1 MRFTIDKEQFV
12 KGLTMVSKAIP
23 QKTALPILAN
33 VKIELSHKGLE
44 LTGSDND
51 MTIHTVVP
59 YMIEEKEIIRN
70 YQHGQ
75 VLIGNKIFLEIIRH
89 LEGNEI
95 TVELIDGS
103 MLRVDDGKSNFTLNC
118 IDAEN
123 YPEIDLS
130 PVGAVFEL
138 SSELFTTLVD
148 QTAFAASSKE
158 NRPILTTVNLN
169 AQDGI
174 LTAAATDTARL
185 ARKQIE
191 VDPDLR
197 FVANIPAKKLSD
209 IVKSFEGTKNV
220 SIAIS
225 DKKALFTFD
234 NTTISTRL
242 VNGDYP
248 NIKGI
253 VPRTFN
259 YYLEVNARE
268 FLSAMERV
276 SLLSQEHDGV
286 VKLSMSDEGVEM
298 FSRSSSVGTARE
310 KLSMFRFEGERFDI
324 SFRASFVADAI
335 RAIKSEDV
343 TISFIGEMKP
353 FVVRNAKD
361 DGLDML
367 VTPLR
372 A

>member
-1 MRFTIDKEQFV
+1 MRFTIEKEQFL
-12 KGLTMVSKAIP
+12 KGLTIVSKAIP
-23 QKTALPILAN
+23 QKIELPILAN
-33 VKIELSHKGLE
+33 VKINLTEKGLE
-44 LTGSDND
+44 LTGSDNN

-59 YMIEEKEIIRN
+59 YVVGEREVIRN
-70 YQHGQ
+70 YQYGG

-95 TVELIDGS
+95 TVELIDGA
-103 MLRVDDGKSNFTLNC
+103 MLRIDDGKSNFTLNS
-118 IDAEN
+118 INADE

-130 PVGAVFEL
+130 PNGAVFEI
-138 SSELFTTLVD
+138 SAELFTSLVD
-148 QTAFAASSKE
+148 QTAFAASTKE

-169 AQDGI
+169 AADGV

-191 VDPDLR
+191 IDPDVR

-209 IVKSFEGTKNV
+209 IVKSFEGAKVVN
-220 SIAIS
+220 IAIS
-225 DKKALFTFD
+225 DKKALFSFE
-234 NTTISTRL
+234 NTIISTRL
-242 VNGDYP
+242 TNGEYP

-253 VPRTFN
+253 VPKNFN

-268 FLSAMERV
+268 FLGAMERV
-276 SLLSQEHDGV
+276 SLLSAEHDGV
-286 VKLSMSDEGVEM
+286 VKITMSDEGVEM

-310 KLSMFRFEGERFDI
+310 KLSMFRFDGDRFDI

-353 FVVRNAKD
+353 FVIRNAKD
-361 DGLDML
+361 DSLDML

>member
-1 MRFTIDKEQFV
+1 MRFTIDKEQFL
-12 KGLTMVSKAIP
+12 KGLAMVSKAIP
-23 QKTALPILAN
+23 QKIELPILSN
-33 VKIELSHKGLE
+33 VKMDLTEKGLE
-44 LTGSDND
+44 LTGSDNN

-59 YMIEEKEIIRN
+59 YAVEDREIIRN
-70 YQHGQ
+70 YQQGA
-75 VLIGNKIFLEIIRH
+75 VLIGNKIFLEIVRH

-95 TVELIDGS
+95 TVDLFDGTL
-103 MLRVDDGKSNFTLNC
+103 LRVDDGKSNFTLNC
-118 IDAEN
+118 INADE

-130 PVGAVFEL
+130 PNGAVFEIDANT
-138 SSELFTTLVD
+138 FTTLVE
-148 QTAFAASSKE
+148 QTAFAASTKE

-169 AQDGI
+169 AQDGV

-191 VDPDLR
+191 VDPDLV
-197 FVANIPAKKLSD
+197 FTANIPAKKLSD
-209 IVKSFEGTKNV
+209 IVKSFEGATSV
-220 SIAIS
+220 RIAIS
-225 DKKALFTFD
+225 DKRALFSFD

-242 VNGDYP
+242 TNGDYP

-253 VPRTFN
+253 VPKNFN

-268 FLSAMERV
+268 FLGAMERV
-276 SLLSQEHDGV
+276 SLLSAEHDGV
-286 VKLSMSDEGVEM
+286 VKITMSDEGVEM
-298 FSRSSSVGTARE
+298 FSRSTSVGTARE
-310 KLSMFRFEGERFDI
+310 KLSMFRFEGDRFDI

-335 RAIKSEDV
+335 KAIKSEDV

-353 FVVRNAKD
+353 FVIRNAKD
-361 DGLDML
+361 DSLDML